1 VAVVGEI
8 AGGAIR
14 MGVAVL
20 IAAVGVVGVV
30 VVTTGVGATVFYRSV
45 GGLAVTVVWKAGMG
59 WEGMGWKRMVRKRRW
74 VTTLR
79 KKFGKL

>member
-30 VVTTGVGATVFYRSV
+30 VVFGVGATVFYRSV
-45 GGLAVTVVWKAGMG
+45 GGLAVTVVGKAGKG
-59 WEGMGWKRMVRKRRW
+59 WEGMGWMGMVRKRRW